1 MRAAWHKIIG
11 GQDKGTGITMNDLF
25 KPKILAFLCNWCS
38 YAGADLA
45 GVSRI
50 QYPPGIR
57 VVRTMCSGRV
67 DPLFVIQALQDG
79 FDGVFVGGCHI
90 GDCHY
95 KDGNVHT
102 LKRITMLAQLLDM
115 AGIGQKR
122 VHLKWAS
129 AAEAQPFADY
139 VFEVT
144 EIITA
149 IGPFDKTAFDLQLAA
164 LTRTL
169 SSPRLRWLVGIDR
182 EVTER
187 ENVYREKT
195 DPDQF
200 RKILQNAMET
210 EYQKAMIQEL
220 LTLGPITVN
229 EMSEKT
235 GLPLYTISLRL
246 NDLERAG
253 MATLAGHEGMNPKFI
268 AAAA

>member
-1 MRAAWHKIIG
+1 MS
-11 GQDKGTGITMNDLF
+11 DF

-50 QYPPGIR
+50 QYPPSIR

-67 DPLFVIQALQDG
+67 DPLFIIQALQEG

-95 KDGNVHT
+95 QDGNLYT
-102 LKRITMLAQLLDM
+102 LRRMNMLADLLDIS
-115 AGIGQKR
+115 GIGRDR
-122 VHLKWAS
+122 VHLRWAS

-139 VFEVT
+139 VTEVT
-144 EIITA
+144 DIITKL
-149 IGPFDKTAFDLQLAA
+149 GHFEKDKYELQLAGLA
-164 LTRTL
+164 RSLATR
-169 SSPRLRWLVGIDR
+169 RLRWLVGIDR
-182 EVTER
+182 QITEK
-187 ENVYREKT
+187 ENVYKEKT
-195 DPDQF
+195 DPEYF
-200 RKILQNAMET
+200 GKVLQEAIKA
-210 EYQKAMIQEL
+210 EYYKGLIQEL
-220 LTLGPITVN
+220 ITRGAVTVR

-246 NDLERAG
+246 NDLERSGIASIEKCKG
-253 MATLAGHEGMNPKFI
+253 RTPKFV